1 MKDQRQQILDML
13 AAGKITAAEASD
25 LLDALEGDKQQPIL
39 ELKDKRG
46 RKKNLRVDINAREAS
61 GGGANV
67 KVNLP
72 LSLIKVLTPILK
84 SGVLPEK
91 ARKELNE
98 NGIDIDQI
106 VSIVDTITDELAD
119 TQEEIVTVNANDDED
134 GATVRIYVD

>member
-1 MKDQRQQILDML
+1 MKEERQQILAML

-25 LLDALEGDKQQPIL
+25 LLDALEGEKQQPIP

-46 RKKNLRVDINAREAS
+46 RKKNLRVDINAKEGA

-72 LSLIKVLTPILK
+72 LSLLKVLTPIIK
-84 SGVLPEK
+84 SGVIPEK
-91 ARKELNE
+91 AQKELNDKGVDLE
-98 NGIDIDQI
+98 QLL
-106 VSIVDTITDELAD
+106 SIVDTITDELAD
-119 TQEEIVTVNANDDED
+119 TQEEIVTVNANDNED